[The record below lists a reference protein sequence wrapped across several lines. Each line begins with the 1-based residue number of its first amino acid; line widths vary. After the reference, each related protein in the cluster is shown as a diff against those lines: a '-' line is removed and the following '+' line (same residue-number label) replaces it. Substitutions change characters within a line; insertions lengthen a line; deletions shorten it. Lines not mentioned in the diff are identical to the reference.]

1 MRIVKGDVPI
11 KVKRLYS
18 DAKLPRYATEGASG
32 MDVCACLDEPMD
44 IPSGMGANISIGLA
58 FEIPPGLELQVRPR
72 SGLALKYGITL
83 LNSPG
88 TIDSDYRGEVRILL
102 ENLGKEPFTVNNG
115 DRIAQLVLAPVL
127 RAELI
132 EAVRLSGTKR
142 GGGGF
147 GSTGV

>member
-102 ENLGKEPFTVNNG
+102 QNLGKEPFTVNNG
-115 DRIAQLVLAPVL
+115 DRIAQLVLAPVI

-132 EAVRLSGTKR
+132 EAVRLSGTAR